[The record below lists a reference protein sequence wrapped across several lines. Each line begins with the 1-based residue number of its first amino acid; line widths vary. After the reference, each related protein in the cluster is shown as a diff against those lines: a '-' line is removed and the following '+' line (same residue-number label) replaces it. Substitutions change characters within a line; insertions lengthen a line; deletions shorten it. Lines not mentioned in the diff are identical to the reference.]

1 MKRKVLISDLVET
14 GEKIRALRE
23 SRGMS
28 QEQFAELL
36 GVSKNS
42 IQRYELGT
50 VEMGLTT
57 FFKLAELAKC
67 SPNEISPKRFT
78 PICDMD
84 DETEEI
90 ISMICR
96 LKNRSKK
103 IAFPVIKE
111 LIRSL
116 KHYRLKSVGLRAKAL
131 FVATESRCSV

>member
-1 MKRKVLISDLVET
+1 MKNKVHNYPNPDLVET
-14 GEKIRALRE
+14 GEKIRALHE

-28 QEQFAELL
+28 QEKFAELL

-111 LIRSL
+111 LIRSIN
-116 KHYRLKSVGLRAKAL
+116 GID
-131 FVATESRCSV
+131 